1 MSSIFLWPP
10 LFTLVIIWACRYNA
24 LLLSASVHQRWWSVF
39 GEAGWYINTVRIG
52 IIIRH
57 LFLGP
62 SVHQWRRSIFEEASW
77 NIKIRTG
84 VIFRLLCCLL
94 AFFIQTC
101 RDNTLLFC
109 PRVHQRRWPL
119 FGKAGCIEVRLSSV
133 IRIDYWIWHSGPTW
147 QIGMHWSWSVV
158 HFFPV
163 TSIESCCAF
172 CLKPLIQFW
181 CFTVCILRL
190 TLIERWWYF
199 GFCITFILTE
209 FWLIWAHLGI
219 GWWTGWLSAVHLR
232 LLLLIGSS
240 LVIRKA

>member
-1 MSSIFLWPP
+1 MRNILHFAWPPLFALFICPRRSARLLCATVYSQHEWATIFREWILCNVNKSRVIMSSIFLWPP

-172 CLKPLIQFW
+172 CLKPLIQF
-181 CFTVCILRL
+181 
-190 TLIERWWYF
+190 
-199 GFCITFILTE
+199 
-209 FWLIWAHLGI
+209 
-219 GWWTGWLSAVHLR
+219 
-232 LLLLIGSS
+232 
-240 LVIRKA
+240 